1 MSLVTSAQPIAGGPR
16 IISTL
21 AGDSRFHAI
30 VGQFV
35 LRLPKAVAAADLA
48 RQQGDYGEL
57 ARFTHWLAGTGGSM
71 GFDVLTE
78 SARQLERLVKAGDS
92 DRIET
97 AFSEL
102 KALASRVVAPG
113 PGEAAGQLPAQ

>member
-1 MSLVTSAQPIAGGPR
+1 MVTSAQPIAGGPQ
-16 IISTL
+16 IVSTL
-21 AGDSRFHAI
+21 AGDSRFHAV

-35 LRLPKAVAAADLA
+35 LRLPQAVAAADLA
-48 RQQGDYGEL
+48 RQQRDYGEL

-71 GFDVLTE
+71 GFDLLTE
-78 SARQLERLVKAGDS
+78 SARQLEHLVKAGDS

-102 KALASRVVAPG
+102 KALASRVVAPS
-113 PGEAAGQLPAQ
+113 EAAAPLPGQ

>member
-113 PGEAAGQLPAQ
+113 EAAGQLPAQ